1 MSEQKWRCPAAI
13 NIAGKHYECDTEVLG
28 GGPHTG
34 WPHSNTE
41 AEAIW
46 TEDRTQFPDHRQRGR
61 ATDRAEA
68 RLKGLTD
75 E

>member
-46 TEDRTQFPDHRQRGR
+46 TEGPHPVSRPQTTR
-61 ATDRAEA
+61 AGD
-68 RLKGLTD
+68 
-75 E
+75 